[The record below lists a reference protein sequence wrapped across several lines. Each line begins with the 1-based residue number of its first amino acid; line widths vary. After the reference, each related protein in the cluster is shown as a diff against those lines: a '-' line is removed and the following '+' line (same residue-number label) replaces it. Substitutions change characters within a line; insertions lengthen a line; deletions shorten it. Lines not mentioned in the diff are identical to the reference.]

1 MIQPWI
7 LWVSAAVAFVA
18 LGLSAATLGFVLDLR
33 IKVGKLLKLPQ
44 AQPSKVAGEGPKAR
58 RERFMQAMRES
69 AT

>member
-7 LWVSAAVAFVA
+7 LWTLAAIAFVV
-18 LGLSAATLGFVLDLR
+18 LSLLTATLVLLLDLR
-33 IKVGKLLKLPQ
+33 RKIGRLLKLPQ

>member
-7 LWVSAAVAFVA
+7 LWTLAAIAFVV
-18 LGLSAATLGFVLDLR
+18 LSLLTTTLVFLLDLR
-33 IKVGKLLKLPQ
+33 TKVGKLLKLPQ